1 MYMLDTNILI
11 RAIRHPEDPVS
22 SWIAEHIGGQIC
34 ISAVTYAELVYGVKR
49 SANAVRNMQ
58 AVQRML
64 SGIYILP
71 FDADA
76 AGEAGDVM
84 AYLAAVGRPIGD
96 RDALIAA
103 HARSL
108 SVTLVTHNMG
118 EFSRVPGLKAEDWVN
133 T

>member
-22 SWIAEHIGGQIC
+22 SRIAEHIGGQIC

-71 FDADA
+71 F
-76 AGEAGDVM
+76 VM

>member
-1 MYMLDTNILI
+1 M
-11 RAIRHPEDPVS
+11 
-22 SWIAEHIGGQIC
+22 
-34 ISAVTYAELVYGVKR
+34 KR

-96 RDALIAA
+96 RDALITA